1 MSLKKKRK
9 NFSDINPLFYAI
21 SFRKEVIKRNLKDF
35 FSKEKFAVRIE
46 KEKLPDIVSS
56 HSSNMFKNNTDQSV
70 QLFVWCENGQL
81 KAELRSEEE
90 FLWKYELV
98 EEDHH
103 FRKNGDKYYRN
114 SRIYRNTVEKATER
128 LVERKLV
135 WNNRSMVMYDYDLI
149 PEELIRE

>member
-1 MSLKKKRK
+1 
-9 NFSDINPLFYAI
+9 
-21 SFRKEVIKRNLKDF
+21 
-35 FSKEKFAVRIE
+35 
-46 KEKLPDIVSS
+46 
-56 HSSNMFKNNTDQSV
+56 MFKNNTDQSV

-90 FLWKYELV
+90 FPWKYELV